1 MKRHLSITILL
12 TMLMSMVGAK
22 AFAYDVAAVND
33 DGVVIYYYLSW
44 NSNQQ
49 AYELSVTSYDK
60 LGSTN
65 KYAGYVAI
73 PESAVYQGKACPVTS
88 IGDMAFLSCSD
99 LFAVDIPNTVKSI
112 GNAAFQYCDGL
123 TSVTIPG
130 SVTSIGYSAFDNCRN
145 MTSVTIHSG
154 VKSINGSAF
163 RYCISL
169 TSVTIPSSVTSIGGA
184 AFSFCTGMTSIDVE
198 AGNTKYDSRN
208 NCNAIIETSSNTLIA
223 GCKNT
228 VIPDGVASIGVDA
241 FYGCSGLTSAIIPS
255 SVTSIGD
262 RAFLNCSNLKTI
274 VSEITEPFEIGE
286 IAATS
291 VVLIVPAGTRTAY
304 QSTAGWSSFTN
315 ILEVGEGGAVGNTF
329 EKDGIFYTIGEN
341 NTASVTSAKT
351 DLSGALVIPS
361 EVELNGKKYDVTSIK
376 GWAFYSSSGV
386 TSVTIPSSVISIG
399 EYAFSYGGLTSI
411 KVEAGNAKYD
421 SRNNCNAIIET
432 SSNTLFAG
440 CKNTVI
446 PNSVTSIGDMA
457 FLSCNGLTS
466 ITIPNSVTSIGKYA
480 FAYCKGLTTFTIPSS
495 VTSIGNGVFLYSSG
509 LKKIVS
515 EITEPFEIGDI
526 GTTSVILVVPDG
538 TKAAYQSTAGWSS
551 FTNIYEA
558 SDVIVG
564 NTYLINDVSYT
575 IGENNT
581 ASVTSSNK
589 DISGA
594 VVIPSQ
600 LELKGEKYDVISIGK
615 EAFYF
620 RQSLTSVTI
629 PNSVTSI
636 GKSAFYGCSG
646 LTSITIPSSVT
657 SIEDFAFRTCSGL
670 ASIIVETGNAKYDS
684 RDNCNAII
692 ETSSNTL
699 IAGCK
704 NTVIPSSVTSIG
716 DGAFI
721 YCSGLTSVSFPTSVT
736 KIGEIAFY
744 GCTGLSSVTI
754 PNSVISIGT
763 QAFSYCS
770 GLTSIVVETGN
781 ANYDSRDNCNAI
793 INTSSNTLMA
803 GCKNTV
809 IPNSVTSLGRGAFLY
824 CSGLT
829 SVTIPNSVTS
839 IGMEAFSSC
848 SNLTSV
854 TIGNSVESIGY
865 YAFYGCSGLTS
876 VTIPNSVT
884 SISNGAFQYCS
895 GLKTIVSE
903 ITEPFEIGNIGTTSV
918 ILIVPDGTKAAYQS
932 TAGWSSFKSI
942 FEVSEGIVG
951 GTIENNGIYYTIGEN
966 YTASVTSANKGIS
979 SAVILG
985 QVDVNGEKYDV
996 TSISYDAFLECV
1008 SLRSVT
1014 IPNSVTYIGDG
1025 AFQHCRNLTSIN
1037 IPNSVTYIDRYA
1049 FYYCS
1054 SLKYLAFG
1062 TQLKKIDQEA
1072 FSCCPAI
1079 VEITSKATTPPSCGD
1094 AVFLSVNKKNCKL
1107 FVPKGCADAY
1117 KAAWQWQDLN
1127 IQEDEGGPLGDAD
1140 NDGIVDNNDIDEIA
1154 SYIMSRD
1161 TNNIRFLNA
1170 DMNGDNEVNVADLV
1184 LLINLCSFNAIETP
1198 LTFEAVSGT
1207 VTVSVNN
1214 YYCSFAP
1221 TIQYRVDDGE
1231 WTNLTLSHNDCHGS
1245 PFYANAIPAG
1255 KIVQIRST
1263 GWYTCILAQND
1274 GLDISCDA
1282 DCYVYGNISSV
1293 NSLDYVTIISGTPS
1307 FVFYKNTHIKTL
1319 PEKALFLGNNCGS
1332 NAFFGCTGLTSITIP
1347 NNVTSIGEKAFGN
1360 CTKLTDVTCLAES
1373 VPSTNADA
1381 FDGSSI
1387 GSATLHVPQ
1396 SALSNYQN
1404 TAPWSGFGKIVAI
1417 GGKE

>member
-22 AFAYDVAAVND
+22 AFSYDVAAVND

-65 KYAGYVAI
+65 KYSGYVAI

-123 TSVTIPG
+123 TSVSIPS

-184 AFSFCTGMTSIDVE
+184 AFSFCTGLTSIDVE
-198 AGNTKYDSRN
+198 TGNTKYDSRN

-304 QSTAGWSSFTN
+304 RSTAGWSSFTN

-480 FAYCKGLTTFTIPSS
+480 FAYCKGLTTFTIPNS
-495 VTSIGNGVFLYSSG
+495 VKSISNGIFLYSSG

-600 LELKGEKYDVISIGK
+600 LDLKGEKYD
-615 EAFYF
+615 
-620 RQSLTSVTI
+620 
-629 PNSVTSI
+629 
-636 GKSAFYGCSG
+636 
-646 LTSITIPSSVT
+646 
-657 SIEDFAFRTCSGL
+657 
-670 ASIIVETGNAKYDS
+670 
-684 RDNCNAII
+684 
-692 ETSSNTL
+692 
-699 IAGCK
+699 
-704 NTVIPSSVTSIG
+704 VTSIG

-854 TIGNSVESIGY
+854 TIGNSVKSIGY

-1079 VEITSKATTPPSCGD
+1079 VEITSKATTPPSCCD

-1154 SYIMSRD
+1154 SYIMSGD

-1184 LLINLCSFNAIETP
+1184 LLINLCNFNAIETP

-1263 GWYTCILAQND
+1263 GWYTCISAQND

-1293 NSLDYVTIISGTPS
+1293 NSLDYVTNISGTPS
-1307 FVFYKNTHIKTL
+1307 YIFYKNTHIKTL

-1347 NNVTSIGEKAFGN
+1347 QNVTSIENKAFGN
-1360 CTKLTDVTCLAES
+1360 CTKLTNVTCLAES

>member
-1 MKRHLSITILL
+1 
-12 TMLMSMVGAK
+12 
-22 AFAYDVAAVND
+22 
-33 DGVVIYYYLSW
+33 
-44 NSNQQ
+44 
-49 AYELSVTSYDK
+49 
-60 LGSTN
+60 
-65 KYAGYVAI
+65 
-73 PESAVYQGKACPVTS
+73 
-88 IGDMAFLSCSD
+88 
-99 LFAVDIPNTVKSI
+99 
-112 GNAAFQYCDGL
+112 
-123 TSVTIPG
+123 
-130 SVTSIGYSAFDNCRN
+130 
-145 MTSVTIHSG
+145 
-154 VKSINGSAF
+154 
-163 RYCISL
+163 
-169 TSVTIPSSVTSIGGA
+169 
-184 AFSFCTGMTSIDVE
+184 
-198 AGNTKYDSRN
+198 
-208 NCNAIIETSSNTLIA
+208 
-223 GCKNT
+223 
-228 VIPDGVASIGVDA
+228 
-241 FYGCSGLTSAIIPS
+241 
-255 SVTSIGD
+255 
-262 RAFLNCSNLKTI
+262 
-274 VSEITEPFEIGE
+274 
-286 IAATS
+286 
-291 VVLIVPAGTRTAY
+291 
-304 QSTAGWSSFTN
+304 
-315 ILEVGEGGAVGNTF
+315 
-329 EKDGIFYTIGEN
+329 
-341 NTASVTSAKT
+341 
-351 DLSGALVIPS
+351 
-361 EVELNGKKYDVTSIK
+361 VELNGKKYDVTSIK

-480 FAYCKGLTTFTIPSS
+480 FAYCKGLTTFTIPNS
-495 VTSIGNGVFLYSSG
+495 VKSISNGIFLYSSG

-600 LELKGEKYDVISIGK
+600 LDLKGEKYD
-615 EAFYF
+615 
-620 RQSLTSVTI
+620 
-629 PNSVTSI
+629 
-636 GKSAFYGCSG
+636 
-646 LTSITIPSSVT
+646 
-657 SIEDFAFRTCSGL
+657 
-670 ASIIVETGNAKYDS
+670 
-684 RDNCNAII
+684 
-692 ETSSNTL
+692 
-699 IAGCK
+699 
-704 NTVIPSSVTSIG
+704 VTSIG

-721 YCSGLTSVSFPTSVT
+721 YCSGLTSVNIPTSVT

-781 ANYDSRDNCNAI
+781 AKYDSRDNCNAI
-793 INTSSNTLMA
+793 IETSSNTLIA

-854 TIGNSVESIGY
+854 TIGNSVKSIGY
-865 YAFYGCSGLTS
+865 YAFYWCSGLTS

-1094 AVFLSVNKKNCKL
+1094 AVFLDVDKENCKL
-1107 FVPKGCADAY
+1107 LVPKGCADAY

-1154 SYIMSRD
+1154 SYIMSGD

-1263 GWYTCILAQND
+1263 GWYTCISAQND

-1347 NNVTSIGEKAFGN
+1347 QNVTSIGDKAFGN
-1360 CTKLTDVTCLAES
+1360 CTKLTNVTCLAES
-1373 VPSTNADA
+1373 VPSTNASA

-1396 SALSNYQN
+1396 SALSDYQN

>member
-123 TSVTIPG
+123 TSVSIPS

-145 MTSVTIHSG
+145 MTSVTINSG

-184 AFSFCTGMTSIDVE
+184 AFSFCTGLTSIDVE
-198 AGNTKYDSRN
+198 TGNTKYDSRN

-304 QSTAGWSSFTN
+304 RSTAGWSSFTN

-386 TSVTIPSSVISIG
+386 TSVTIPSSVI
-399 EYAFSYGGLTSI
+399 
-411 KVEAGNAKYD
+411 
-421 SRNNCNAIIET
+421 
-432 SSNTLFAG
+432 
-440 CKNTVI
+440 
-446 PNSVTSIGDMA
+446 
-457 FLSCNGLTS
+457 
-466 ITIPNSVTSIGKYA
+466 
-480 FAYCKGLTTFTIPSS
+480 
-495 VTSIGNGVFLYSSG
+495 SIGNGVFLYSSG

-600 LELKGEKYDVISIGK
+600 LDLKGEKYD
-615 EAFYF
+615 
-620 RQSLTSVTI
+620 
-629 PNSVTSI
+629 
-636 GKSAFYGCSG
+636 
-646 LTSITIPSSVT
+646 
-657 SIEDFAFRTCSGL
+657 
-670 ASIIVETGNAKYDS
+670 
-684 RDNCNAII
+684 
-692 ETSSNTL
+692 
-699 IAGCK
+699 
-704 NTVIPSSVTSIG
+704 VTSIG

-721 YCSGLTSVSFPTSVT
+721 YCSGLTSVNIPTSVT

-854 TIGNSVESIGY
+854 TIGNSVKSIGY

-1263 GWYTCILAQND
+1263 GWYTCISAQND

-1347 NNVTSIGEKAFGN
+1347 QNVTSIGDKAFGN
-1360 CTKLTDVTCLAES
+1360 CTKLTNVTCLAES
-1373 VPSTNADA
+1373 VPSTNASA

-1396 SALSNYQN
+1396 SALSDYQN